1 MRLSTNSIYQSGIN
15 RIIEAQAEQTKLQEK
30 IATGKE
36 VISAADDPVGA
47 TQALKIAQNQQINAQ
62 FAANRTAAINK
73 LSDYESNLSSVT
85 ELFLQVKTSVIQAG
99 NGTLKDSDRKN
110 IAIQVSSA
118 KEALLAL
125 ANAKDTNGYYVYSGF
140 KTTTQTYDSANDY
153 KGSESFL
160 NLQVDSNRTMQIG
173 VSGDDVFNA
182 TYNMFDTL
190 DNLVTALNTS
200 ASDAAGKA
208 ALTASLATANTELQD
223 GMDNVINQR
232 SKIGAYLN
240 ELDMLNTS
248 GSETDFLYTKQLS
261 AIQDLDYAQAISDL
275 SKNQTI
281 LQAAQKTFV
290 TTTGLS
296 LFNYLN

>member
-15 RIIEAQAEQTKLQEK
+15 RIIEAQAQQTKLQEK

-36 VISAADDPVGA
+36 IISAADDPVGA
-47 TQALKIAQNQQINAQ
+47 TQALKISQNQQINTQ
-62 FAANRTAAINK
+62 FAANRSTALNK
-73 LSDYESNLSSVT
+73 LNDYESNLNSVT
-85 ELFLQVKTSVIQAG
+85 ELLLQVKTSVIQAG

-110 IAIQVSSA
+110 ISTQVRSS

-125 ANAKDTNGYYVYSGF
+125 ANARDTNGNYIYSGF
-140 KTTTQTYDSANDY
+140 KTTTQTYDNSTNAYN
-153 KGSESFL
+153 GSLEFL
-160 NLQVDSNRTMQIG
+160 NLQVDKNRTMQIS
-173 VSGDDVFNA
+173 VSGNEIFN
-182 TYNMFDTL
+182 NNFNIFNTL

-200 ASDAAGKA
+200 ANDDAGRA
-208 ALTASLATANTELQD
+208 ALGNALETANNQIQD
-223 GMDNVINQR
+223 GTDNVINQR

-281 LQAAQKTFV
+281 LEAAQKTFV
-290 TTTGLS
+290 TTTSLS
-296 LFNYLN
+296 LFNYM